1 MDIFIIALLLVLII
15 LVITAIVLIS
25 RNKPVI
31 DYSETNNSLAL
42 LDQKLDI
49 NSKQSGEAFRSIS
62 EQMHGLT
69 EKNYEQMLKINES
82 LNDNAEKQ
90 TKRISES
97 ILLMQNSNEQ
107 KLEEM
112 RKTVDEKLT
121 DTLNQRLNASFK
133 TVSEQLQNVYKSLG
147 EMKELSSGVTDKVA
161 DLNKVLTNVKAR
173 GTWAEVQL
181 GNILDE
187 TIPGMY
193 DTNVKTNPKYNG
205 QVEFAI
211 RIPNQEDDGITYLPV
226 DSKFPME
233 DYVRLVEASEAGN
246 AELVEQSRKA
256 LERRVRD
263 EARLVRQY
271 ISTPETTPFA
281 ILYLATEGLYAE
293 ITSSKNGVA
302 EKLQAEGVM
311 VAGPSTITALLSSLA
326 MGFRTMA
333 INKKANEVWKVLG
346 AAKTQYDKFGDLL
359 QKAKKKVE
367 EAGRVLEEA
376 DHRNDII
383 QKNLRKVEILDNK
396 DAQSMLGL
404 EE

>member
-1 MDIFIIALLLVLII
+1 MDIFIIALLLVLIV

-82 LNDNAEKQ
+82 LNDNAERQ

-205 QVEFAI
+205 RVEFAI

-396 DAQSMLGL
+396 DAQSILGI

>member
-161 DLNKVLTNVKAR
+161 DLNRVLTNVKAR

-293 ITSSKNGVA
+293 ITSSKNGVV

-311 VAGPSTITALLSSLA
+311 VAG
-326 MGFRTMA
+326 
-333 INKKANEVWKVLG
+333 
-346 AAKTQYDKFGDLL
+346 D
-359 QKAKKKVE
+359 
-367 EAGRVLEEA
+367 
-376 DHRNDII
+376 
-383 QKNLRKVEILDNK
+383 RKSVV
-396 DAQSMLGL
+396 
-404 EE
+404 

>member
-1 MDIFIIALLLVLII
+1 
-15 LVITAIVLIS
+15 
-25 RNKPVI
+25 
-31 DYSETNNSLAL
+31 
-42 LDQKLDI
+42 
-49 NSKQSGEAFRSIS
+49 
-62 EQMHGLT
+62 
-69 EKNYEQMLKINES
+69 
-82 LNDNAEKQ
+82 
-90 TKRISES
+90 
-97 ILLMQNSNEQ
+97 
-107 KLEEM
+107 
-112 RKTVDEKLT
+112 
-121 DTLNQRLNASFK
+121 
-133 TVSEQLQNVYKSLG
+133 
-147 EMKELSSGVTDKVA
+147 
-161 DLNKVLTNVKAR
+161 
-173 GTWAEVQL
+173 
-181 GNILDE
+181 
-187 TIPGMY
+187 MY

-396 DAQSMLGL
+396 DAQSILGI

>member
-1 MDIFIIALLLVLII
+1 MDIFIIALLLVLIV

-31 DYSETNNSLAL
+31 DHSETNNSLAL

-82 LNDNAEKQ
+82 LNDNAERQ

-367 EAGRVLEEA
+367 EAGRVLDEA

-396 DAQSMLGL
+396 DAQSILGI

>member
-82 LNDNAEKQ
+82 LNDNAERQ

-383 QKNLRKVEILDNK
+383 QKNLRNLF
-396 DAQSMLGL
+396 
-404 EE
+404 

>member
-1 MDIFIIALLLVLII
+1 MDIFIIALLLVLIV

-31 DYSETNNSLAL
+31 DYSVTNNSLAL

-82 LNDNAEKQ
+82 LNENAERQ

-367 EAGRVLEEA
+367 EAGRVLDEA

-396 DAQSMLGL
+396 DAQSILGI